1 MMGGWGG
8 WGNWGN
14 MMGGWGNGGY
24 GGGYGWMGMMGII
37 MPLIFGIGIILL
49 GLYVFRRNSS
59 QVHTNGLGKQNS
71 GLDILR
77 ERYARGEIDSAE
89 YQSRKQDLE
98 SR

>member
-1 MMGGWGG
+1 MGG

-49 GLYVFRRNSS
+49 SIYVFRRNSS
-59 QVHTNGLGKQNS
+59 QVHTNGLGKHNS

-98 SR
+98 GK

>member
-1 MMGGWGG
+1 MMG

-24 GGGYGWMGMMGII
+24 GGGYGWMGMM

-49 GLYVFRRNSS
+49 VLFVFRRRNTS
-59 QVHTNGLGKQNS
+59 QVHTNGHGKQNS
-71 GLDILR
+71 GLDILH
-77 ERYARGEIDSAE
+77 ERYARGEIDSTE

-98 SR
+98 GK

>member
-1 MMGGWGG
+1 MMGQ
-8 WGNWGN
+8 WGN

-24 GGGYGWMGMMGII
+24 GYGGYGGGYGWMGMM
-37 MPLIFGIGIILL
+37 PLIFGVGIVLL
-49 GLYVFRRNSS
+49 IIYLFRRNSIKVYS
-59 QVHTNGLGKQNS
+59 NGPSRHNS

-77 ERYARGEIDSAE
+77 ERYARGEIDTAE